1 MCKLLYIL
9 PTQVCTDAAGMGCNI
24 PDIDVVVQWKL
35 PASMS
40 IFIQRA
46 GRAGRA
52 RGSQGLAILLVEPT
66 AYAVDLVEASEK
78 NGGGRG
84 KKKGTKKEK
93 ETGRKHDAIFVVD
106 TPPLDPEAEDEGLL
120 VFVQTG
126 ECRRAVLTRIYNHK
140 PAQPLVS
147 CCDICCPGLLD
158 KTRPGKPPVVPRQLA
173 VKRGEIN
180 PDIQPV
186 LHNWRLRIKARDF
199 PTPLFAAS
207 AILRDETIAL
217 LSSVGPITSPEHLR
231 TVLAGQW
238 TWWDTYGEDLFR
250 VSVRWISRR

>member
-1 MCKLLYIL
+1 RKKAMSLFKEGHVRIL
-9 PTQVCTDAAGMGCNI
+9 VCTDAAGMGCNI

-46 GRAGRA
+46 GKAG
-52 RGSQGLAILLVEPT
+52 PT
-66 AYAVDLVEASEK
+66 E
-78 NGGGRG
+78 
-84 KKKGTKKEK
+84 KEK
-93 ETGRKHDAIFVVD
+93 ESDAQKRQKAKKRKAHANARGVRRGAAGGKHDAIFVVD
-106 TPPLDPEAEDEGLL
+106 TPPLDHEAEDEGLL

-126 ECRRAVLTRIYNHK
+126 ECRRAVLTRIYNNK

-158 KTRPGKPPVVPRQLA
+158 KTRPGKPPVVPRQSA
-173 VKRGEIN
+173 VKRGEVN

-207 AILRDETIAL
+207 EILRDETIAL

-231 TVLAGQW
+231 TVLAGQ
-238 TWWDTYGEDLFR
+238 
-250 VSVRWISRR
+250 